1 MCRAIYSF
9 FTNYETW
16 QRTLHHLRNVFSV
29 PYVLLRHEQ
38 LSRELTLN
46 TKQGVLRHSEGCTEI
61 AGIYFQISSWVW
73 ELIPTR
79 TWHFLIVWVSVMIS
93 KQEGHLPW
101 YTKDFIYC
109 TPEKREV
116 LISHSASQLPHRSR
130 LYICYIEGASLES
143 EQETIT
149 PRPGNEWM
157 CVNTKGH
164 SLAKS
169 VILNPFSL
177 RKYIFELLRE
187 FLGLQRYSV
196 WLHITHKHTEAW
208 QVPPTFINY

>member
-1 MCRAIYSF
+1 MTENLTPPQKIVFCAVCVAPTRATEPWLNLEYKTRRLPSFGGLHRNCRDLFANF
-9 FTNYETW
+9 
-16 QRTLHHLRNVFSV
+16 
-29 PYVLLRHEQ
+29 Q
-38 LSRELTLN
+38 LS
-46 TKQGVLRHSEGCTEI
+46 V
-61 AGIYFQISSWVW
+61 
-73 ELIPTR
+73 R
-79 TWHFLIVWVSVMIS
+79 TDTHTHMAFLIVWVSVMIS
-93 KQEGHLPW
+93 EQEGPLPW

-130 LYICYIEGASLES
+130 LYICYIEGVSLES

-169 VILNPFSL
+169 VILNLFSF
-177 RKYIFELLRE
+177 RKYISELLRE
-187 FLGLQRYSV
+187 FLGLQRCSV
-196 WLHITHKHTEAW
+196 RLHMTHKHTEAW
-208 QVPPTFINY
+208 QVPSTFIKY